1 MKTVGSI
8 HLIPK
13 RKKQF
18 LFLEVEN
25 SFDGDVLIR
34 KERCTAKRQRRLRM
48 ASDPDIAK
56 KIENDITGIPA
67 AHEQM
72 FAKAKIWNNLLNN
85 AIETCEKLEK
95 KRNTKNLNGKACTR
109 KNGQYAGSL
118 KKRKPAGNMI

>member
-1 MKTVGSI
+1 M
-8 HLIPK
+8 
-13 RKKQF
+13 
-18 LFLEVEN
+18 LEVEN

-56 KIENDITGIPA
+56 KIENDITGIPV

>member
-1 MKTVGSI
+1 
-8 HLIPK
+8 
-13 RKKQF
+13 
-18 LFLEVEN
+18 
-25 SFDGDVLIR
+25 
-34 KERCTAKRQRRLRM
+34 M

-56 KIENDITGIPA
+56 KIENDITGIPV